1 VTDDFRWPGRTSLD
15 LRFSVRGPLV
25 VPERITEAT
34 GIEPSR
40 VFQVG
45 EARGR
50 SATSAGW
57 QWTSDTW
64 TDIDTDP
71 LFASALAVLG
81 QHEAVFAQC
90 SAEGA
95 EISLSVVGYVYGEVI
110 ATFEEAERRRFAVG
124 DAERFKPFFSG
135 DRVAIFVDPTLIGF
149 LGRIGAS
156 LDAHIDAMLDDQAR

>member
-1 VTDDFRWPGRTSLD
+1 
-15 LRFSVRGPLV
+15 VRGPLV
-25 VPERITEAT
+25 DPERITEAT
-34 GIEPSR
+34 GIMPSR

-81 QHEAVFAQC
+81 PHEAVFAQC

-95 EISLSVVGYVYGEVI
+95 EVSLSVVGYVYGEVI
-110 ATFEEAERRRFAVG
+110 ATFEEAETRRFSVG
-124 DAERFKPFFSG
+124 GAERFKPFFSG
-135 DRVAIFVDPTLIGF
+135 DRVAISLEPTFLGF
-149 LGRIGAS
+149 LSRIGAS
-156 LDAHIDAMLDDQAR
+156 FDTHIDAELDDEAR